1 MENHMKPIVFSVMNH
16 KGGVGKTT
24 TAVNLAAGWAEKGLR
39 VLLIDNDPQGS
50 AGLSLGVSD
59 DGQGLLQALSV
70 SNGLPVVETR
80 MPTLFLV
87 PSGPGLV
94 EARRRFSGALGLELL
109 QRCLERTPG
118 DWDRIVIDC
127 PPGEEILTVGALRA
141 SRYVLIPVEVHFLG
155 LNGINQILNTVSS
168 VREVNSLFEIGAVIP
183 CRAHP
188 RRIIHREIMEKL
200 EALFPGK
207 VAPQVRESVSLAEA
221 PAFGVPIFQYAPHS
235 SGADDYR
242 EVIRWLETRLNEV

>member
-1 MENHMKPIVFSVMNH
+1 MKPIIFSVMNH

-24 TAVNLAAGWAEKGLR
+24 TAVNLAAGWAEDGRR

-59 DGQGLLQALSV
+59 DGQRLLQALSA
-70 SNGLPVVETR
+70 SNALPVVKTV
-80 MPTLFLV
+80 MPELYLV

-94 EARRRFSGALGLELL
+94 EARRRFSGVLGLELL
-109 QRCLERTPG
+109 RRCLERTPG
-118 DWDRIVIDC
+118 DWDRVLIDC
-127 PPGEEILTVGALRA
+127 PPGEEILTIGALRA
-141 SRYVLIPVEVHFLG
+141 SRYVLIPVEVHYLG
-155 LNGINQILNTVSS
+155 LNGINQILKTILS
-168 VREVNSLFEIGAVIP
+168 VQEANPLFEIGAVIP

-207 VAPQVRESVSLAEA
+207 VAPLVRETVSLAEA
-221 PAFGVPIFQYAPHS
+221 PASGKSIFQYAPGS
-235 SGADDYR
+235 SGAADYR
-242 EVIRWLETRLNEV
+242 EVIRWLDPRLNGA